1 MTTKRMN
8 EPRELAILIAE
19 PDKAYCQSL
28 KQAFDEYGHNATIA
42 VDGTDLLARFN
53 PAEFDAVIA
62 SVNLRRPNGLDILRH
77 FKKHNPATPV
87 FLLCD
92 ETTIEFAKLGIK
104 EGAPA
109 YFLTSSHDW
118 DHVVNTVEQY
128 FDYEAP
134 SAPDVELEPTAELE
148 ATSASLAAL
157 DTLAMSLMREIIQA
171 ASTRPLIETMRL
183 LAFTCAQIMQAQ
195 HGVVLLTQPTGLQ
208 IVTPLDD
215 IPLAIKDFLA
225 RQNDGFAYRV
235 GSARKTLI
243 DAMPGDAENPPLQFI
258 GTPMV
263 LQDQWTGVVIVYPL
277 PPQPSN
283 LPRVK
288 WFEMFALLGA
298 LAFDIDRIKEENIQL
313 SPHDPVSGVLKREAF
328 LEMADREFRRSWR
341 YNHSISVII
350 LDVDGMSVINAKN
363 GREFGNVLLR
373 EVANVCRDTVRAI
386 DLVGRYEEDS
396 IALLLLMTGR
406 EGAQTVAERLRTNVN
421 RIRLAG
427 SQGTVQV
434 SATLGVCTYPR
445 KNCASIFDLLAL
457 AQEAQRTAR
466 RIGPNQVVY
475 G

>member
-1 MTTKRMN
+1 MDD
-8 EPRELAILIAE
+8 PRELSILIAD
-19 PDKAYCQSL
+19 PDKAYCAAL
-28 KQAFDEYGHNATIA
+28 KHAFDEYGHSVTIA
-42 VDGTDLLARFN
+42 ADGTDLLARFTPN
-53 PAEFDAVIA
+53 EFDVVIA
-62 SVNLRRPNGLDILRH
+62 GVNLRRPNGLDILRH

-87 FLLCD
+87 YLLCD
-92 ETTIEFAKLGIK
+92 NTSVDFAKLGIK
-104 EGAPA
+104 EGAIA
-109 YFLTSSHDW
+109 YFLTDSDDW
-118 DHVVNTVEQY
+118 DHVVNTIEQY
-128 FDYEAP
+128 FEFDNTPAEVESEETSELEP
-134 SAPDVELEPTAELE
+134 SAPAQ
-148 ATSASLAAL
+148 SAI
-157 DTLAMSLMREIIQA
+157 DTLAMSLMREMIQA

-183 LAFTCAQIMQAQ
+183 LAFTCAQIMQAK
-195 HGVVLLTQPTGLQ
+195 HGVVLLAQPGGLQ

-215 IPLAIKDFLA
+215 IPLAVKDFLA

-243 DAMPGDAENPPLQFI
+243 DAMPGDADNSPMQFI
-258 GTPMV
+258 GTPMII
-263 LQDQWTGVVIVYPL
+263 QDQWTGVVIAYPL
-277 PPQPSN
+277 PPQPSD

-298 LAFDIDRIKEENIQL
+298 LAYDVDRLKEENVQL
-313 SPHDPVSGVLKREAF
+313 SPQDPVSGVLKREAF

-350 LDVDGMSVINAKN
+350 LDVDGMSVINAKH

-386 DLVGRYEEDS
+386 DLVGRYDEDS

-406 EGAQTVAERLRTNVN
+406 DGAQIVAERLRANVN
-421 RIRLAG
+421 RIRLAS
-427 SQGTVQV
+427 SQGAVQV
-434 SATLGVCTYPR
+434 SGTLGVCTYPR
-445 KNCASIFDLLAL
+445 KNCASVFDLLAL